1 VPRISD
7 QTVNEV
13 REAAD
18 LVELVRDRVQLV
30 RRGGRWWGPCPFH
43 DETEPSFCLLP
54 DNSRYFCFGCQES
67 GDAIKWMQEIEG
79 VTDFVEVIES
89 LAERFGVELH
99 YEETSPQESAK
110 RAAAAQR
117 NDLLERAASYYVEYL
132 WRADEAKD
140 ARDYLL
146 GRGYDEDLIRRF
158 RIGYAPGSGSA
169 LLQRAAKGGFRVD
182 QLRDAGL
189 AAGGR
194 GGQAR
199 DFFVARIT
207 FPISDARGRVQGF
220 GARTLDPNQRAKYVN
235 SPESPHFRKRELLFG
250 LDLARSSAARAG
262 WVVVCEGY
270 TDVMGMVASGIEAA
284 VACMGTALTTTQL
297 RALRRSAQEVRLCF
311 DGDSAGQQ
319 AAWRSAE
326 AARGVPVELSAV
338 RLPPGA
344 DPGDL
349 GSTAEGRTQLS
360 EAVDGAEPLVTSLI
374 RGRAS
379 RAGRSPRERDH
390 ALEDITE
397 LLRGMPETVERD
409 EAIRVASSEL
419 GLSRGLEERLR
430 TEVGTQ
436 EPTQSTHATV
446 GREVSPRIALERSV
460 LLVALAADD
469 ELRQTGLAS
478 LSAEVFDDHVHGE
491 IFALM
496 AGGVALDDWPSELSG
511 VTTALRA
518 EVVGATTATELQEA
532 VSRLQVDELDR
543 RIAAA
548 RTEQDEQGLLEALTL
563 RSELRTRLRG
573 EQ

>member
-1 VPRISD
+1 
-7 QTVNEV
+7 
-13 REAAD
+13 
-18 LVELVRDRVQLV
+18 
-30 RRGGRWWGPCPFH
+30 
-43 DETEPSFCLLP
+43 
-54 DNSRYFCFGCQES
+54 
-67 GDAIKWMQEIEG
+67 
-79 VTDFVEVIES
+79 
-89 LAERFGVELH
+89 
-99 YEETSPQESAK
+99 
-110 RAAAAQR
+110 
-117 NDLLERAASYYVEYL
+117 
-132 WRADEAKD
+132 
-140 ARDYLL
+140 
-146 GRGYDEDLIRRF
+146 
-158 RIGYAPGSGSA
+158 
-169 LLQRAAKGGFRVD
+169 
-182 QLRDAGL
+182 
-189 AAGGR
+189 
-194 GGQAR
+194 
-199 DFFVARIT
+199 
-207 FPISDARGRVQGF
+207 
-220 GARTLDPNQRAKYVN
+220 
-235 SPESPHFRKRELLFG
+235 
-250 LDLARSSAARAG
+250 
-262 WVVVCEGY
+262 
-270 TDVMGMVASGIEAA
+270 
-284 VACMGTALTTTQL
+284 MGTALTTTQL

-397 LLRGMPETVERD
+397 LLR
-409 EAIRVASSEL
+409 
-419 GLSRGLEERLR
+419 
-430 TEVGTQ
+430 
-436 EPTQSTHATV
+436 ATV